1 MSRAMA
7 EAIGPGGGRK
17 ACTEPLQSGHDVRR
31 VGTADRNQ
39 APWAEDGPWRGRGQ
53 PPTREGITP
62 YLTSSGLQL
71 SPENP
76 GLEPSAS
83 DRPAAAQDDRLEV
96 SSGRRGEAALDRVI
110 AAELEEHRVY
120 QGFATLG
127 RQITQSELAEHTS
140 MSKDHIGKMLRAQR
154 PVYVRTLGVLAEP
167 LGLPAEVYD
176 HLCELILR
184 NEDPSRP
191 APAASP
197 PPDHMREALTA
208 IQYPAILL
216 GPGLFD
222 VHVLNEAATQMLPRL
237 DEAGNLL
244 RWLFCDPIARAVF
257 ADDTWHRVATVCSY
271 ALHYLSRGIVSEQAR
286 ARLIAEVSKAPE
298 FPRMWAARIEGTL
311 FPLRVSIADPN
322 RPTQTT
328 PMNLTVSTPWR
339 TPASHLQM
347 SLVPCT

>member
-7 EAIGPGGGRK
+7 EAIGPGGDRK
-17 ACTEPLQSGHDVRR
+17 ACTEPIRSGHDVRR
-31 VGTADRNQ
+31 VGTADRTQ
-39 APWAEDGPWRGRGQ
+39 SPWAENGPWRGRGQ

-62 YLTSSGLQL
+62 YLTSSGLQVA
-71 SPENP
+71 PENP
-76 GLEPSAS
+76 GLEPSTS
-83 DRPAAAQDDRLEV
+83 GRPAAPDDRLDAA
-96 SSGRRGEAALDRVI
+96 SGQLGEAALDRVI

-154 PVYVRTLGVLAEP
+154 PVYVRTLGVLAAP
-167 LGLPAEVYD
+167 LGLPAEVYE

-184 NEDPSRP
+184 NEDPTRP
-191 APAASP
+191 APDASP
-197 PPDHMREALTA
+197 PPAHMREALTA
-208 IQYPAILL
+208 IQCPAILL
-216 GPGLFD
+216 APGLFD

-237 DEAGNLL
+237 DKAGNLL
-244 RWLFCDPIARAVF
+244 RWLFCDPIARTVF

-271 ALHYLSRGIVSEQAR
+271 ALHYLSRGIVSERAR

-298 FPRMWAARIEGTL
+298 FPRMWAARIQGEL
-311 FPLRVSIADPN
+311 FPLRVTIADAHHPI
-322 RPTQTT
+322 RTRTMT
-328 PMNLTVSTPWR
+328 LTVSTPWR
-339 TPASHLQM
+339 TPANHLQM